1 MPTDRNEYAGV
12 LPVKDGKLRLP
23 EKYREATQF
32 VVRQRT
38 ITQDVASG
46 QFLEFAIWHDGDP
59 DRGVQNEHLAAD
71 EVELKL
77 YGEPPERYKVRGGGH
92 P

>member
-12 LPVKDGKLRLP
+12 LPVRDGKLRLP

-46 QFLEFAIWHDGDP
+46 QFLKFAIWHDNDG
-59 DRGVQNEHLAAD
+59 GVQNEHLAAD

-77 YGEPPERYKVRGGGH
+77 YGEPTELYQVTGGGH